1 MSTKNLTVSVLT
13 VSFMIGIDGC
23 GIFTLAMISCDIGL
37 AKVELLFEEL
47 LDDGLTYELLEDGI
61 WDDEREF
68 VNMLEVAMGEDTWI
82 RSRVWIFQATIW

>member
-47 LDDGLTYELLEDGI
+47 LDDGVLTYELLEDGI
-61 WDDEREF
+61 SDDEREF

-82 RSRVWIFQATIW
+82 RSRV